1 MKRNMGE
8 TIWVI
13 VTKMFLFSLW
23 LHEQYFLVF
32 LTVNCGHATNS
43 GLWSVDECEVHTSM
57 SGP

>member
-1 MKRNMGE
+1 MGE

-13 VTKMFLFSLW
+13 VTKMFLFSFW

-43 GLWSVDECEVHTSM
+43 GLWSVDEHEVHTSM